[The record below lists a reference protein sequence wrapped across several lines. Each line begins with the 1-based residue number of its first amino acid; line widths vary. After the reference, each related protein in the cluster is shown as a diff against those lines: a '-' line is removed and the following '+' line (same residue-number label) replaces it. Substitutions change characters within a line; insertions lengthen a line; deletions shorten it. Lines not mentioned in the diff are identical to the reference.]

1 MNNAQFNC
9 YLEGLL
15 LRDIF
20 AIDESTWMKAFN
32 YFIYL
37 YCTIIILSFLRLLIY
52 PFHLWVWH
60 SILRLFSPRLL
71 SFLQTNCGPIPQ
83 KRCGCLWVRS
93 RGPSH
98 LWLRTFWTLHYQDIW
113 IKVYNLP
120 GVLVWSETSLGHGS
134 VTSESTSHSVINT
147 SWSSPAGFEF
157 VCIVLRLKS
166 NESLVSFV
174 DDFLVCE
181 RLDGH

>member
-1 MNNAQFNC
+1 MNNAQFIC

-15 LRDIF
+15 LKDIF

-52 PFHLWVWH
+52 PFHWWFWH
-60 SILRLFSPRLL
+60 SILRLFSPKLL
-71 SFLQTNCGPIPQ
+71 SFLLTNCGPIPQ

-98 LWLRTFWTLHYQDIW
+98 LWSGTFWILHYQDIW
-113 IKVYNLP
+113 IEGITYLVFLSDLKPALGMGLLP
-120 GVLVWSETSLGHGS
+120 LNRRLTLLSIPLGLLQLGLSLC
-134 VTSESTSHSVINT
+134 
-147 SWSSPAGFEF
+147 A
-157 VCIVLRLKS
+157 
-166 NESLVSFV
+166 
-174 DDFLVCE
+174 
-181 RLDGH
+181 